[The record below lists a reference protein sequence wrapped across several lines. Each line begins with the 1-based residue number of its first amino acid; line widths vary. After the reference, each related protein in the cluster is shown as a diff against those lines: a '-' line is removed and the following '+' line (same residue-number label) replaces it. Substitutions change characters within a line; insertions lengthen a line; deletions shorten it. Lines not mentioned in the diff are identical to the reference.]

1 MRRRHLWFGLWLVL
15 MLAWDSGAWG
25 QTLEDYMD
33 EGNQRYE
40 RFDFQ
45 GAIEPWKQGLARAKV
60 QEDPQAVVAFLSN
73 LGIVYRQLGDYPKAV
88 EFYGKALAIA
98 KAPPGDRAGE
108 GRALNNL
115 GNVYQSLGDYSKAQ
129 ELFQQALAVF
139 QDINARYAITMVNL

>member
-73 LGIVYRQLGDYPKAV
+73 LGIVYDSLGDYPKALEFYEQALAIAKNLDDSEMEGAALLNLGNVYRQLGDYPKAV

-108 GRALNNL
+108 G
-115 GNVYQSLGDYSKAQ
+115 
-129 ELFQQALAVF
+129 
-139 QDINARYAITMVNL
+139 